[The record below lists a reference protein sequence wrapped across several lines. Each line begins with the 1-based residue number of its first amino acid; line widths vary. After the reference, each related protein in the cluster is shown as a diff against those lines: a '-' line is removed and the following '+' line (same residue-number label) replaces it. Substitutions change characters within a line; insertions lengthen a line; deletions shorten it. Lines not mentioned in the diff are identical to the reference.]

1 MKDVI
6 EMHTQPTNSKTASLK
21 TSSDKSPRAGFQ
33 IAQNAMWEIKSF
45 QMELQQIEHNSGR
58 DETNQGH
65 LN

>member
-33 IAQNAMWEIKSF
+33 IAQNAM
-45 QMELQQIEHNSGR
+45 
-58 DETNQGH
+58 
-65 LN
+65 